1 MGCSSSKAL
10 TCEEAPVP
18 IWFSRALFDFF
29 ALAIELKLIRSNYDF
44 TSMSIEV
51 LEDFRPYISKMTQ
64 MIWDEIARSVGDD
77 VYHDRIFQK
86 GPIIYELTDI
96 TQKKIKAYEIDRIMA
111 KWLTPAFVSK
121 QIEKLEYTAFF
132 EKSFP
137 DDRDCHMLVYK
148 HMEPAYEDNIYIF
161 HFSESVDKYTF
172 PKCRITPSE
181 RGKAGIEYG
190 IVF

>member
-10 TCEEAPVP
+10 TCEEKTVP
-18 IWFSRALFDFF
+18 TWFSSALFDFF
-29 ALAIELKLIRSNYDF
+29 ALAIELNLIRSNYDF

-64 MIWDEIARSVGDD
+64 LIWDEIARSVGDD
-77 VYHDRIFQK
+77 VYYDKLFSK
-86 GPIIYELTDI
+86 GPIKYELADI
-96 TQKKIKAYEIDRIMA
+96 TQKKIKSYEINRIMA
-111 KWLTPAFVSK
+111 KWLTPPFVSK

-137 DDRDCHMLVYK
+137 DDRDCNKLVYK
-148 HMEPAYEDNIYIF
+148 HIEPAYEGKIYVF

-181 RGKAGIEYG
+181 RGKVGVEYD
-190 IVF
+190 VEF